1 MEIREQLLISG
12 FSFLASFSLLTGT
25 LWSARSP
32 HQDTNSIPIRPECF
46 IEFSSFRSPPEW
58 PSIKIEVSF
67 LEVWIFVLETNLLT
81 WQIQYVRRNYPNI
94 KLHVCRDKRTSK
106 GKHLPLCRWS
116 TDYFGEYCIEF
127 GESVQY
133 VYRLCRR
140 KLIPHRVFPI
150 YPTTNHLQPWQK
162 KHKCFKIF
170 FAQCSYF
177 INSTLKCIIWLGWS
191 QYCFERWNFK
201 EICVGQ
207 PFIDDCHF
215 SASESRTKT
224 A

>member
-1 MEIREQLLISG
+1 LAIDCMEIREQLLISG

-32 HQDTNSIPIRPECF
+32 HQDTNSISIRSEYS
-46 IEFSSFRSPPEW
+46 IEFSSPRSPPEW

-67 LEVWIFVLETNLLT
+67 PEVWIFVFETNLLT
-81 WQIQYVRRNYPNI
+81 WQIQYVRCNYPNI
-94 KLHVCRDKRTSK
+94 KLHVRRDKRTSK

-116 TDYFGEYCIEF
+116 TDYFREYCIEF

-150 YPTTNHLQPWQK
+150 YPTTNRLQPWHK
-162 KHKCFKIF
+162 KHKCFEIF
-170 FAQCSYF
+170 FVQRSYF
-177 INSTLKCIIWLGWS
+177 INSTLKCII
-191 QYCFERWNFK
+191 
-201 EICVGQ
+201 
-207 PFIDDCHF
+207 
-215 SASESRTKT
+215 
-224 A
+224 